1 MLILLSADFFSFQN
15 NSFRNIIRMSNG
27 LDSDQ
32 HRHIVLSDLGPN
44 RFLTVSADD
53 KLTLTGKELK

>member
-1 MLILLSADFFSFQN
+1 
-15 NSFRNIIRMSNG
+15 MSNG